1 MDHLRLTT
9 NHYERKEMKVVILG
23 CGRVGSRLAALME
36 EDGHQVSIIDSE
48 PDAFTRLP
56 ETFQGRIILG
66 TGIDVDVLKSA
77 GIEQADAFAAVTNFD
92 NTNIMA
98 CEVAKEIF
106 GVEQVL
112 ARIYDPGRESFYHE
126 LGLETVCPTTLVST
140 AAYNILS
147 PERISPLARKT
158 APLPHISGGMPE
170 AAPAQPERIAPAAPT
185 APTQAPPAQPVGT
198 AGPQTA
204 ATATAERMPDTPPA
218 NQPEPQKN
226 GRGLRGLF
234 RP

>member
-1 MDHLRLTT
+1 
-9 NHYERKEMKVVILG
+9 MKVVILG

-36 EDGHQVSIIDSE
+36 EDGNQVSIIDSE
-48 PDAFTRLP
+48 PDAFARLP
-56 ETFQGRIILG
+56 ETFQGRTILG

-147 PERISPLARKT
+147 PERLSPLARKT

-170 AAPAQPERIAPAAPT
+170 AAPAQQERAVQAVPT
-185 APTQAPPAQPVGT
+185 APTQAPASQPAA
-198 AGPQTA
+198 AGAQAP
-204 ATATAERMPDTPPA
+204 ATATAQRPPDTQPA
-218 NQPEPQKN
+218 QQPEPQKN